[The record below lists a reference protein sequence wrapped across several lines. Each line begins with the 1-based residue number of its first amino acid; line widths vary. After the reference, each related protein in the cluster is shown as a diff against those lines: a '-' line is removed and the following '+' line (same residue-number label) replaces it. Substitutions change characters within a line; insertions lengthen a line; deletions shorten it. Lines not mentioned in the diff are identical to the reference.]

1 MDDDGEILFVYGAL
15 MDPAERL
22 RLLGRPV
29 NASPAHLAGY
39 ARGKKRY
46 YFVAKQIGVTTDGAL
61 LDGLTAHDLA
71 ILDEYEDVPTLYA
84 RERIASICSVTFIV
98 PSSAVIPAPTR
109 AATISALSTGPI
121 SRSSESPIMRLT

>member
-15 MDPAERL
+15 MNPAECL

-29 NASPAHLAGY
+29 NASPARPEGY
-39 ARGKKRY
+39 ARGRKRY
-46 YFVAKQIGVTTDGAL
+46 YFVAEEAGAVTDGAI

-84 RERIASICSVTFIV
+84 RERIEVLTADGRKIECWIYL
-98 PSSAVIPAPTR
+98 PTSWAR
-109 AATISALSTGPI
+109 D
-121 SRSSESPIMRLT
+121 

>member
-15 MDPAERL
+15 MNPAERL

-46 YFVAKQIGVTTDGAL
+46 YFVAKQIGVTTDGAI

-84 RERIASICSVTFIV
+84 RERIEVLTADGRKIECWIYLPTSWAGSPLPRKCETTVVSHSIK
-98 PSSAVIPAPTR
+98 
-109 AATISALSTGPI
+109 
-121 SRSSESPIMRLT
+121 